1 MVKRKISFLLAG
13 LLALT
18 MLAACSSSVAPI
30 MSFEQ
35 PIDSNGVSDTTT
47 VITET
52 TETNADMGAASVADA
67 AEANSQNHDDEA
79 DYTWDSA
86 AVIPI
91 VLNGDSITADGE
103 GVTVDGSTVTIT
115 SAGTYS
121 LSGAL
126 VDGQI
131 IVDTEAEDIVQL
143 ILNGVNIGS
152 STSAP
157 INIVRAEETMIILAD
172 GTDNYITDND
182 SYVFAD
188 PDEDEPNAALFS
200 KSDLTISGRGSLTV
214 NAYYNDGIASKDG
227 LIIASGAITVNAV
240 DDGIRGKDYLIV
252 KDGTITVEA
261 QGDGFKSDNE
271 EDTDKGYITI
281 ETGTITINA
290 GGDAI
295 QAETDVMISGG
306 DFTLTS
312 GGGSATYIDD
322 DTSAKG
328 IKAGV
333 NVNID
338 GGTFTLDTAD
348 DAVHSNGSL
357 VINDGAF
364 VIATGDDGIHA
375 DSTLEINAD
384 DIQITESY
392 EGIESAVI
400 TINDGDINI
409 VSRDDGLN
417 VAGGNDGSG
426 KGGRP
431 GPGGEFDQ
439 GDRPEPGG
447 EPGQGRGP
455 RPEGEP
461 GQGPGFDLGGMFG
474 QGSGPGQDGFNYS
487 GDYYLYI
494 NGGTIVID
502 AGGDGIDANGAIEMT
517 DGLVIVN
524 GPTERMNGALD
535 YDASFNMTGGFLV
548 AAGSSGMAQA
558 PGQTSTQPS
567 VLINFDAT
575 QAAGTLVH
583 IQSEDGQNILTFA
596 PSKAFQSIAF
606 SSAELTEGTT
616 YQVYLGGS
624 ATGTGTDGLYEDAT
638 YTGGANYTEFTIS
651 DIVTSVGGNS
661 RW

>member
-1 MVKRKISFLLAG
+1 
-13 LLALT
+13 
-18 MLAACSSSVAPI
+18 
-30 MSFEQ
+30 
-35 PIDSNGVSDTTT
+35 
-47 VITET
+47 
-52 TETNADMGAASVADA
+52 MGAASVADA
-67 AEANSQNHDDEA
+67 GAANSKNHDDEA

-91 VLNGDSITADGE
+91 VLNGDAITADGE
-103 GVTVDGSTVTIT
+103 GVTVDGSTATIT

-121 LSGAL
+121 LSGTL

-131 IVDTEAEDIVQL
+131 IVDTEDEDIVRL
-143 ILNGVNIGS
+143 ILNGVDIGN

-157 INIVRAEETMIILAD
+157 INIVSAEETMIVLAD
-172 GTDNYITDND
+172 GTDNYITDGD

-188 PDEDEPNAALFS
+188 PDEDEPNAAIFS
-200 KSDLTISGRGSLTV
+200 KSDLTLSGSGSLTV
-214 NAYYNDGIASKDG
+214 DAHYNDGIASKDG
-227 LIIASGAITVNAV
+227 LIIADGTITVNAA
-240 DDGIRGKDYLIV
+240 DDGLRGKDYLIV
-252 KDGTITVEA
+252 KNGNITIDA
-261 QGDGFKSDNE
+261 QGDGLKSDNE
-271 EDTDKGYITI
+271 DDTDKGYIAI
-281 ETGTITINA
+281 ETGTITITA

-295 QAETDVMISGG
+295 QAETDVMITDG

-312 GGGSATYIDD
+312 GGGSAGVIEEDA
-322 DTSAKG
+322 SAKG

-375 DSTLEINAD
+375 DSTLEINAG

-400 TINDGDINI
+400 TINDGNINL
-409 VSRDDGLN
+409 VSSDDGLN

-426 KGGRP
+426 MGGRP
-431 GPGGEFDQ
+431 GPGGEFGPGGGPGQ
-439 GDRPEPGG
+439 GDRP

-455 RPEGEP
+455 RPDGEP
-461 GQGPGFDLGGMFG
+461 GQAPGFDLSSMFG
-474 QGSGPGQDGFNYS
+474 QGGGPGQDGFATS

-524 GPTERMNGALD
+524 GPTQRMNGALD
-535 YDASFNMTGGFLV
+535 YDASFTLSGGFLV

-558 PGQTSTQPS
+558 PGESSSQPS
-567 VLINFDAT
+567 VLINFDST
-575 QAAGTLVH
+575 QPAGTLVH
-583 IQSEDGQNILTFA
+583 IQTEAGEDILTFA
-596 PSKAFQSIAF
+596 PTKEYQSVAF
-606 SSAELTEGTT
+606 SSAELTEGTI
-616 YQVYLGGS
+616 YQVYTGGS
-624 ATGTGTDGLYEDAT
+624 STGTETDGLYLDGV
-638 YTGGANYTEFTIS
+638 YTGGASYTEFTVS
-651 DIVTSVGGNS
+651 GMVTRVGNNI
-661 RW
+661 R